1 MCRGE
6 LYRNCWEY
14 LVLNWREKKV
24 LKGKSK
30 HLQSLNKL
38 KSDLFKLEENPW
50 IMILVDTLSVV
61 LDMTFSCNKNE
72 HFNQDKI
79 IFQNKVLFDKL
90 SYRLERLAFLKF
102 VVYC

>member
-1 MCRGE
+1 
-6 LYRNCWEY
+6 
-14 LVLNWREKKV
+14 
-24 LKGKSK
+24 
-30 HLQSLNKL
+30 
-38 KSDLFKLEENPW
+38 
-50 IMILVDTLSVV
+50 MILVDTLSVV